1 MSLVDRS
8 FEEVCSIMDRT
19 GEVCELLVEHAT
31 DFRMCDLLEDG
42 GPGGP
47 GGGGGGGFGG
57 MAGAGGPRKSG
68 DGAGL
73 GLVAGELKFPHLHVL
88 SVRVWLWCP
97 QIASPFV
104 ACGKRNEQTKIG
116 TLKFSA
122 EQHAS
127 LRLRKKKG
135 APAGN
140 V

>member
-42 GPGGP
+42 GPP
-47 GGGGGGGFGG
+47 NSGGGGGGGFGG

-73 GLVAGELKFPHLHVL
+73 GLVAGKLEFSHMHELL
-88 SVRVWLWCP
+88 SVSVWLVSSVSFP
-97 QIASPFV
+97 VSHVENGTI
-104 ACGKRNEQTKIG
+104 NENE
-116 TLKFSA
+116 TLLK
-122 EQHAS
+122 
-127 LRLRKKKG
+127 L
-135 APAGN
+135 
-140 V
+140 